1 MVFALNVRYFSS
13 MKTGFSFLLSGLCI
27 LGSTA
32 VQAQAK
38 VQAVISNIE
47 NNKGVCRVCIF
58 NNATSFNGE
67 GGQPVQCVTAPVAS
81 RQSKAE
87 FNNLQPGRYA
97 IFVFH
102 DANSNNRMD
111 KNFVGVPKEGYGAS
125 RNKLP
130 FAAAPNFNNN
140 AFNIS
145 AGTTTTVNIRLRN
158 L

>member
-1 MVFALNVRYFSS
+1 MKLFFQALLVFISTLITAQKSS
-13 MKTGFSFLLSGLCI
+13 
-27 LGSTA
+27 
-32 VQAQAK
+32 AQAR
-38 VQAVISNIE
+38 VQAVISNLE

-58 NNATSFNGE
+58 NNAASFNGE
-67 GGQPVQCVTAPVAS
+67 GGEPVQCVAAPVNS
-81 RQSKAE
+81 LQSKAD
-87 FNNLQPGRYA
+87 FNNLPPGRYA

-140 AFNIS
+140 AFTIT